1 MKICVLGDT
10 HFGMRGDSLDFH
22 KYIEKFYTNTFF
34 PYLKENGIT
43 TVVQL
48 GDLFDRRK
56 FINFNSL
63 YLSRQYFFDKL
74 AENNITF
81 ITFLGNHD
89 VAFKNTL
96 QVNSSQL
103 LLNGYDNI
111 TVLDT
116 FSTMQFGGIDVDLVP
131 WICDDNEVEIT
142 QKLKDSKSQ
151 IVFGHFEIAGFE
163 MDRGN
168 ICHEGTDKAIFNK
181 YDIVLSG
188 HFHHRSDDGHI
199 YYVGTPYEMTWSDY
213 NDPRGF
219 VIFDTQ
225 TREQE
230 FIKNPYRMFYKLNYK
245 DEVEHFA
252 EQYRTFDYSIYE
264 GCYVKVVVVNK
275 TNPFLFDL
283 VIDNLYKAGVADIS
297 IVEDFTDTAI
307 ITDDELVDQTEDTVT
322 ILAKYIDNLTLN
334 VDNDKLK
341 SLMRELYVEALN
353 TEIE

>member
-22 KYIEKFYTNTFF
+22 KYIDKFYTNTLF
-34 PYLKENGIT
+34 PYLKENDIT

-63 YLSRQYFFDKL
+63 YLARQYFFDKL
-74 AENNITF
+74 TENNITF

-116 FSTMQFGGIDVDLVP
+116 FTTMQFGGIDVDLVP

-168 ICHEGTDKAIFNK
+168 VCHEGIDKSTFNK

-188 HFHHRSDDGHI
+188 HFYHRSDDGHI

-230 FIKNPYRMFYKLNYK
+230 FVKNPYRMFHKLNYK
-245 DEVEHFA
+245 DEVENFA

-264 GCYVKVVVVNK
+264 GSYVKVVVVNK

-297 IVEDFTDTAI
+297 IVEDFTDAAI

-341 SLMRELYVEALN
+341 GLMRELYVEALN

>member
-22 KYIEKFYTNTFF
+22 KYIDKFYTNTLF
-34 PYLKENGIT
+34 PYLKENDIT

-63 YLSRQYFFDKL
+63 YLARQYFFDKL
-74 AENNITF
+74 TENNITF

-116 FSTMQFGGIDVDLVP
+116 FTTMQFGGIDVDLVP

-168 ICHEGTDKAIFNK
+168 VCHEGIDKSTFNK

-199 YYVGTPYEMTWSDY
+199 YYVGTPYKMTWSDY

-230 FIKNPYRMFYKLNYK
+230 FVKNPYRMFHKLNYK
-245 DEVEHFA
+245 DEVENFA

-264 GCYVKVVVVNK
+264 GSYVKVVVVNK

-297 IVEDFTDTAI
+297 IVEDFTDAAI

-341 SLMRELYVEALN
+341 GLMRELYVEALN